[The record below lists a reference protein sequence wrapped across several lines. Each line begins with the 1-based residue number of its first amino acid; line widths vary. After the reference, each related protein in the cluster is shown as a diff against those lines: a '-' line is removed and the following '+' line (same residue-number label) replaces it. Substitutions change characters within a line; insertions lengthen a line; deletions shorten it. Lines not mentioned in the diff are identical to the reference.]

1 MLDVGDMADPTDS
14 PGKEPDAAVDTPT
27 GNDIFS
33 SHDEDEIDIRF
44 TPPTGVESTLAFTAE
59 DPLPQGQDI
68 EAGRPDP
75 DVIPNHT
82 DAATMPAESGEI
94 DLNNEHF
101 SPSFERVETDLASA
115 GVDDLDVLET
125 NLPAVP
131 LSAPIDD
138 VNASTEAAF
147 ADFLPLQ
154 SEELA
159 LPSLSTQEQV
169 FDDDPDATM
178 VDGTNELTLADEVFD
193 LSLPTQEITHV
204 ETQELTQDQV
214 PRDDD
219 FALPAPPLTR
229 EQELDP
235 PQDAAPADE
244 DASPTMTDDAFV
256 LPAPPTQEVTLVD
269 TQEATQEQLP
279 QDDDFA
285 LPPLPMQDLT
295 ATHPQD
301 ATVADDES
309 SRTLLDGM
317 FNRPAE
323 LTQELTLTETQEG
336 ARIED
341 DLRLHPTGD
350 DPAAG
355 TPPPNPEE
363 EDDEWLD
370 NDVELEFGD
379 ELPPSA

>member
-1 MLDVGDMADPTDS
+1 
-14 PGKEPDAAVDTPT
+14 
-27 GNDIFS
+27 
-33 SHDEDEIDIRF
+33 
-44 TPPTGVESTLAFTAE
+44 
-59 DPLPQGQDI
+59 
-68 EAGRPDP
+68 
-75 DVIPNHT
+75 
-82 DAATMPAESGEI
+82 
-94 DLNNEHF
+94 
-101 SPSFERVETDLASA
+101 
-115 GVDDLDVLET
+115 
-125 NLPAVP
+125 
-131 LSAPIDD
+131 
-138 VNASTEAAF
+138 
-147 ADFLPLQ
+147 
-154 SEELA
+154 
-159 LPSLSTQEQV
+159 
-169 FDDDPDATM
+169 
-178 VDGTNELTLADEVFD
+178 
-193 LSLPTQEITHV
+193 
-204 ETQELTQDQV
+204 
-214 PRDDD
+214 
-219 FALPAPPLTR
+219 
-229 EQELDP
+229 
-235 PQDAAPADE
+235 
-244 DASPTMTDDAFV
+244 MTDDAFV

-350 DPAAG
+350 DPVAG